1 MDTVMTMEMIALA
14 AVLLLAMLL
23 VVGGIILRKN
33 QMTQLKL
40 EQQAFEQEKVRLQQV
55 QEALQSQL
63 DSSQSSLQAVEEK
76 QRGLERELQELTVA
90 SAVKDEQLQALAQ
103 LKGQLEKK
111 EESLNLSQNNVAQLE
126 QDVAGLKLQ
135 LQHEKKQAEEKIALL
150 NEAKEQLKLEFQNL
164 ANQIFEAKGKKF
176 TDQNQ
181 TNLNTLLS
189 PLKEQLK
196 DFKAK
201 VEDVYVKEAK
211 DRTTLFNEIVNLK
224 NLNQQI
230 SEDAINLTKAL
241 KGENK
246 TQGNWGEMILER
258 VLEESGLHK
267 GREYVTQGSFTSEEG
282 KRLQPDVVVH
292 LPDGKDVV
300 IDSKVSLNAYERF
313 CSAETDEERSQ
324 AIKEHIQSIQSHVKG
339 LSGKD
344 YSSLTELRSLDF
356 VLMFI
361 PIEAAFLSA
370 VEEEPALFSQA
381 FDRNIMIV
389 CPSTLL
395 VTLRTIQN
403 NWRYEYQNQN
413 ATKIA
418 DQAGGIYD
426 QLVLFVD
433 SLEDV
438 GDKLGKAQDAF
449 TTAQRRLVDGR
460 GNLVRRVEGLKKLG
474 AKTKKQLDKK
484 LKEEA
489 LLNDEPLEEDDVLS
503 LESEAEEKVEE
514 ADPV

>member
-1 MDTVMTMEMIALA
+1 MEAFLTMEFISLA
-14 AVLLLAMLL
+14 VMVLLVGL
-23 VVGGIILRKN
+23 VVIGGILLRNN
-33 QMTQLKL
+33 QLARFQL
-40 EQQAFEQEKVRLQQV
+40 EQQAFEQEKNRLMESQQ
-55 QEALQSQL
+55 ALQSQL
-63 DSSQSSLQAVEEK
+63 DVSQSSLQSLEQK
-76 QRGLERELQELTVA
+76 QAQLERDLQELTVA
-90 SAVKDEQLQALAQ
+90 SAVKDEQLLASAQ
-103 LKGQLEKK
+103 LKEQISKK
-111 EESLNLSQNNVAQLE
+111 EESLNLAQTNISQLE
-126 QDVAGLKLQ
+126 QDIAGLKLQ

-150 NEAKEQLKLEFQNL
+150 NEAKEQLKFEFQNL

-211 DRTTLFNEIVNLK
+211 DRTSLFNEIVNLK

-292 LPDGKDVV
+292 LPEGKDVV

-313 CSAETDEERSQ
+313 CSAEADEERSV
-324 AIKEHIQSIQSHVKG
+324 AIKEHIQSIQTHVKG

-370 VEEEPALFSQA
+370 VEAEPALFSQA

-426 QLVLFVD
+426 QLVLFVE

-438 GDKLGKAQDAF
+438 GDKLNKAQDAF
-449 TTAQRRLVDGR
+449 GKAQSRLVDGR

-489 LLNDEPLEEDDVLS
+489 MLNEDGLEDDELLS
-503 LESEAEEKVEE
+503 IESPIEKKVEE
-514 ADPV
+514 ADPA